1 MIDLTISIVLYNT
14 DETELANIINLLNE
28 STLTKRIF
36 LIDNSSNDNLKKN
49 SAYQN
54 TEYIFNGENIGYGA
68 GHNIAIKQVHLKSKY
83 HLILNADVNFD
94 PIILK
99 SAFEFM
105 ELNNNEVVM
114 LSPQILWPDGKL
126 QYFSRMLPTPF
137 DLFSRRFIPEFL
149 KPLFKKRM
157 DDYILFNHDY
167 TKSMNVPNLPGCFMF
182 IKTDILNSIGG
193 FDENFFM
200 YVEDID
206 LTRRLYEKGK
216 TLYYPK
222 IVIEHGLAQ
231 GSYKISKLL
240 IYHIKSAIYYFNK
253 WGWFNDK
260 TRDIVNESL
269 KHEQYI

>member
-1 MIDLTISIVLYNT
+1 MFELTISIVLYQN
-14 DETELANIINLLNE
+14 DEAELENILNLINE
-28 STLTKRIF
+28 SNLNK
-36 LIDNSSNDNLKKN
+36 LIYLVDNSLTNALEKFSSYPNV
-49 SAYQN
+49 
-54 TEYIFNGENIGYGA
+54 EYIYNNSNIGYGA
-68 GHNIAIKQVHLKSKY
+68 AHNVAIAKANNQSEY
-83 HLILNADVNFD
+83 HLILNADVDFD
-94 PIILK
+94 PEMLK

-105 ELNNNEVVM
+105 EFNPEVVM
-114 LSPQILWPDGKL
+114 LSPKILWPNGNL
-126 QYFSRMLPTPF
+126 QHFSRKLPTPF
-137 DLFSRRFIPEFL
+137 DLFSRRFIPGFL
-149 KPLFKKRM
+149 KPVFKRKM
-157 DDYILFNHDY
+157 DDYILLNHDY

-182 IKTDILNSIGG
+182 VRTDVLNSICG

-206 LTRRLYEKGK
+206 LTRRLHEKGK

-260 TRDIVNESL
+260 MRKTINESL
-269 KHEQYI
+269 KCYNKR